1 MPPYSDDFGPFG
13 GRIWLNAASIGA
25 MPKIAIEAAH
35 EAISWNVTPSHLSE
49 EIFHDVPL
57 KLKEALGRLIGTPA
71 QEIILGNSA
80 SYGLH
85 LWANGLPFN
94 RGDEILLVKGDFPA
108 TILPWLGLRKQGI
121 IVKEIQPK
129 GPVLHVDDVKAHLT
143 DSTKVLCATWVDSFT
158 GFALDVKAIG
168 NFCRDNGVWFLLNGT
183 QALGARPLNVSKMP
197 VDGVTSCGY
206 KWLCGPYGTGF
217 CWLHPKLLAVL
228 EYNQLY
234 WIVMKGERDFDQ
246 IRDYQIRNDLGA
258 EQYDVFCTAN
268 FFNFVPWIKSVEYLL
283 AQGITEIQQ
292 FNDKLVERFLQGLD
306 SNKYSVLSPKEL
318 PERTAI
324 IIVSHRRSDH
334 NREIFHLLT
343 NNGIDLTLREGNLRF
358 SPHLYNTFEEIEQT
372 ISILNNSK

>member
-25 MPKIAIEAAH
+25 MPKVASEVAH

-217 CWLHPKLLAVL
+217 CWLHPELLAVL

-234 WIVMKGERDFDQ
+234 WIVMKGDRDFDQ
-246 IRDYQIRNDLGA
+246 IRDYQIRDDLGA

-306 SNKYSVLSPKEL
+306 SNKYSVLSPKER

-343 NNGIDLTLREGNLRF
+343 NNGIDLALREGNLRF